1 MLSRC
6 RLGRNKR
13 SVKVSELEKEKEF
26 YKNNPE
32 KYAKLVKQI
41 SGLKTTDKEKY
52 LKSKRELIKGVNNA
66 R

>member
-1 MLSRC
+1 M
-6 RLGRNKR
+6 
-13 SVKVSELEKEKEF
+13 SELEREKDF

-32 KYAKLVKQI
+32 RYAELVKQI

-52 LKSKRELIKGVNNA
+52 LKLKRELIKGVKNA

>member
-1 MLSRC
+1 M
-6 RLGRNKR
+6 N
-13 SVKVSELEKEKEF
+13 EEEKEIQLYKSNPKE
-26 YKNNPE
+26 
-32 KYAKLVKQI
+32 YAKLVKQI

>member
-1 MLSRC
+1 M
-6 RLGRNKR
+6 
-13 SVKVSELEKEKEF
+13 SELEREKDL
-26 YKNNPE
+26 YKNNP
-32 KYAKLVKQI
+32 KRYAELVKQI

>member
-1 MLSRC
+1 M
-6 RLGRNKR
+6 
-13 SVKVSELEKEKEF
+13 SEAEKEIQF

-32 KYAKLVKQI
+32 RYAKLVKQI

-52 LKSKRELIKGVNNA
+52 LKAKRELIKGVNNA

>member
-1 MLSRC
+1 M
-6 RLGRNKR
+6 
-13 SVKVSELEKEKEF
+13 SELEKEREKEKEF

-32 KYAKLVKQI
+32 RYAELVKQI

-52 LKSKRELIKGVNNA
+52 LRSKRELIKEVKNA

>member
-1 MLSRC
+1 MREIE
-6 RLGRNKR
+6 R
-13 SVKVSELEKEKEF
+13 EKEKEF
-26 YKNNPE
+26 YRNNPE
-32 KYAKLVKQI
+32 RYAEMVKQI

>member
-1 MLSRC
+1 M
-6 RLGRNKR
+6 N
-13 SVKVSELEKEKEF
+13 EEEKELQF
-26 YKNNPE
+26 YKSNPK

-52 LKSKRELIKGVNNA
+52 LKAKRELIKGFNNA

>member
-1 MLSRC
+1 M
-6 RLGRNKR
+6 
-13 SVKVSELEKEKEF
+13 SELEKEKEF

-41 SGLKTTDKEKY
+41 SELKTTDKEKY